1 MDASYRFA
9 NKDLCSLSFMIM
21 SVTKCAC
28 TIYTLPF
35 TLSSPCFA
43 VFLSIVFNDFLFK
56 FMLVYQI
63 GLVARRSYKFR
74 LTALLSKFH
83 RSIQM
88 WFFRK
93 VSSITWSED
102 SEIIPYFFMT

>member
-28 TIYTLPF
+28 TIYILPF

-43 VFLSIVFNDFLFK
+43 VFLSIVFNDF
-56 FMLVYQI
+56 Q
-63 GLVARRSYKFR
+63 
-74 LTALLSKFH
+74 
-83 RSIQM
+83 
-88 WFFRK
+88 
-93 VSSITWSED
+93 
-102 SEIIPYFFMT
+102 